1 MLKTF
6 VATAGTAALLIA
18 PAFAAAP
25 GSVTGTV
32 TASSLRTSA
41 DLVVSLEAPGLKVTP
56 PAAPVVVDQK
66 DMHFVPHV
74 LAIVKGGTVK
84 FHNSDTVA
92 HNVFSPEGQYD
103 LGTWQQNQTKE
114 HTFTKAGVYTQL
126 CRLHPE
132 MEGFVD
138 VVDTPYFA
146 VTGDDGH
153 FEIKD
158 VPPGTY
164 TLRVWSEKLK
174 ATTQKITVEGGKP
187 TTVDVTL
194 TK

>member
-1 MLKTF
+1 MLKTW
-6 VATAGTAALLIA
+6 VATAGAVALSIVPAGAAT
-18 PAFAAAP
+18 P

-41 DLVVSLEAPGLKVTP
+41 NLVVSLEAPGLKVTP
-56 PAAPVVVDQK
+56 PAAPAVVDQK

-74 LAIVKGGTVK
+74 LAIVKGETVE

-92 HNVFSPEGQYD
+92 HNVFSPEGEYD
-103 LGTWQQNQTKE
+103 LGTWQHGQSKA
-114 HTFTKAGVYTQL
+114 HTFAKPGVYTQL

-138 VVDTPYFA
+138 VLDTPYFE
-146 VTGDDGH
+146 VTHDNGRFD
-153 FEIKD
+153 IKD

-164 TLRVWSEKLK
+164 TLHVWSEKLK
-174 ATTQKITVEGGKP
+174 GTTKKITVESGKP
-187 TTVDVTL
+187 TSVHLTL